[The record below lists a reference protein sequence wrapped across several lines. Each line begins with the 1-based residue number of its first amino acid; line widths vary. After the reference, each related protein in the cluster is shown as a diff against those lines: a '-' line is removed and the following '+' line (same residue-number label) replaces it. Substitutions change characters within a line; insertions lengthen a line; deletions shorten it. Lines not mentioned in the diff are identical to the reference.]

1 MTWISSVAKLTNLP
15 TDFLVNTLI
24 EFCLLNNCGEVRR
37 GHGGLVDLSNEL
49 ERLEA
54 WSEAEKE
61 LVSKRFQGVMV
72 SLSGGPDS
80 TALFHLIWRLAK
92 QKKNFQVAVL
102 HLDYGLRGA
111 ASSGDQAY
119 CRELAERHGVAF
131 HGRVV
136 SKEERELR
144 HGESTQAWA
153 RRLRREE
160 FQRYSAAG
168 WLIALGHHQGDLAE
182 NVLLRL
188 ARGASPGHLLGM
200 RAWRS
205 PLWRPLLG
213 FTKAELLQY
222 LSTHALSYREDASN
236 QTLHYSR
243 NIVRHRV
250 LTELEAMFPGAA
262 RRIIACA
269 EEARSLAETHHR
281 ASSTRGGSLALD
293 DLARKDPAL
302 ARQDLATLLDSPT
315 QDPRPLSRR
324 FLASVLAN
332 GAAAG
337 CRVSSIPGGGRLS
350 YRDGRLRVH
359 MDGDL
364 PKAARSAQHRRS
376 LVSTP
381 PAVLLDRGSYAF
393 FRQDGGCL
401 RFSHPADAVLG
412 EGPARLRL
420 RLAGSTQSLNFYGL
434 KRSFKLKELLRQW
447 AVPLALR
454 PAYQLLEVQGQLI
467 GLWSGSGLY
476 QPNAAAQQTEC
487 SQAGLN
493 LRYLKDGV

>member
-1 MTWISSVAKLTNLP
+1 M
-15 TDFLVNTLI
+15 
-24 EFCLLNNCGEVRR
+24 
-37 GHGGLVDLSNEL
+37 SNEL

-54 WSEAEKE
+54 WSEIEKE
-61 LVSKRFQGVMV
+61 LVLKRFQGVMV

-92 QKKNFQVAVL
+92 QKKNFQVAAL
-102 HLDYGLRGA
+102 HLNYGLRGA

-119 CRELAERHGVAF
+119 CRELAERHGVAYYE
-131 HGRVV
+131 RVV
-136 SKEERELR
+136 RKEERELR
-144 HGESTQAWA
+144 QGEGIQAWA

-200 RAWRS
+200 QAWRW

-222 LSTHALSYREDASN
+222 LTTHSLSFRDDASN
-236 QTLHYSR
+236 QTLRYSR

-269 EEARSLAETHHR
+269 EEARALAQAHHQ
-281 ASSTRGGSLALD
+281 ASSARGGSLDLD
-293 DLARKDPAL
+293 DLTRKDPAL
-302 ARQDLATLLDSPT
+302 ARQDLATLLDRPT
-315 QDPRPLSRR
+315 QGPRPLSRR
-324 FLASVLAN
+324 FLASVLAP
-332 GAAAG
+332 GTATG
-337 CRVSSIPGGGRLS
+337 CRISSVPGGGRLS
-350 YRDGRLRVH
+350 YRDGRLLVH
-359 MDGDL
+359 LDGDT
-364 PKAARSAQHRRS
+364 PKAARSTQHGRS

-381 PAVLLDRGSYAF
+381 PTVLLDRGSYAF

-401 RFSHPADAVLG
+401 RFSHPADAAPG
-412 EGPARLRL
+412 DGPTRLRL

-434 KRSFKLKELLRQW
+434 KRSFRLKELLRQW

-493 LRYLKDGV
+493 LRYLMDGV